1 VARKKKT
8 RVFVSYSRHDEALVR
23 PLAGLLGIAADRV
36 VFLDVTSLQPG
47 DEWETEIIN
56 AVRESSV
63 FVLCWCCE
71 SQKSEFVAR
80 EISTALLD
88 PHKRMVP
95 VLFCSIHLPEALAK
109 RQWIDLSG
117 RILHECGGTHAQTV
131 AKEAPSAAEVLVVK
145 KPDDTSL
152 LDQIVEEGRL
162 GKPHFQLEHEQIILS
177 LVEDFVP
184 NNVTLKR
191 LRRVLKARAKHA
203 NSIAER
209 ARAYFERLGN
219 STP

>member
-1 VARKKKT
+1 MARKKKT

-23 PLAGLLGIAADRV
+23 PLAGLLGIAADRA

-47 DEWETEIIN
+47 DEWEAEIIN
-56 AVRESSV
+56 AVRQSSV

-71 SQKSEFVAR
+71 SQKSEFVAK
-80 EISTALLD
+80 EIGMALLD

-95 VLFCSIHLPEALAK
+95 VLFCSVDLPEALAK

-117 RILHECGGTHAQTV
+117 RNSHLVRRDSHSQSAEKQ
-131 AKEAPSAAEVLVVK
+131 APSPAEVVVMK

-152 LDQIVEEGRL
+152 LDQIVEQGRL
-162 GKPHFQLEHEQIILS
+162 GKPHFQLEDITLS
-177 LVEDFVP
+177 FLEEIVP
-184 NNVTLKR
+184 DNLYFKR
-191 LRRVLKARAKHA
+191 IRRFLRARAKHA

-209 ARAYFERLGN
+209 ARAYFEGLGN
-219 STP
+219 NVP